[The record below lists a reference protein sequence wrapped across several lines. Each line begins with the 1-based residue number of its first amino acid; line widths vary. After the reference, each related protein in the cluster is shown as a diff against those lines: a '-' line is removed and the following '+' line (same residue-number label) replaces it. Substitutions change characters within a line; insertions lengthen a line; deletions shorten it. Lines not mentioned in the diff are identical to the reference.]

1 MSTDRIHNKGL
12 TMGIEELARQ
22 LQGKNHAEI
31 ARRAGL
37 TRAYVNAIAKKV
49 RTNPTLETAN
59 KILAA
64 IATMDGEVANN
75 D

>member
-1 MSTDRIHNKGL
+1 ME
-12 TMGIEELARQ
+12 IEELARQ
-22 LQGKNHAEI
+22 LQGKNHAEL

-64 IATMDGEVANN
+64 IAAMESEAANN